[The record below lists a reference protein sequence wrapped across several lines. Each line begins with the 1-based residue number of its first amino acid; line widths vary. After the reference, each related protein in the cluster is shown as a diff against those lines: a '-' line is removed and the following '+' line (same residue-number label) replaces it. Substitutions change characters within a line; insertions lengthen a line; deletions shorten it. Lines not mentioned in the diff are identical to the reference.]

1 MRTVLIGI
9 TAVAAVVVAGT
20 AASAQSIE
28 SAYTTFETSKC
39 SHVRGLVPEDYGH
52 LTCKGYGGIA
62 VWVAGADQ
70 RVYVSFGPRAKNEPA
85 AMQTF
90 SAFNSE
96 GRTIEWRIERRRD
109 GKARPFATILR
120 WNTSPLDENANQI
133 RGQVL
138 VVTRLAPGPVCHVGY
153 VDGRANPNAN
163 ELAREIAD
171 QHARRFRCATDKPI
185 MLGEKGPGFSPP
197 YGSDPD

>member
-9 TAVAAVVVAGT
+9 TEVTAALIACT

-28 SAYTTFETSKC
+28 SAYTTFETGKC
-39 SHVRGLVPEDYGH
+39 PHVRGRAPEDYGH
-52 LTCKGYGGIA
+52 WTCKGYGGIA

-85 AMQTF
+85 ASQTLG
-90 SAFNSE
+90 AFNSE
-96 GRTIEWRIERRRD
+96 GRTIEWRIERGHD

-120 WNTSPLDENANQI
+120 WNTSPLDDNANPI

-138 VVTRLAPGPVCHVGY
+138 VVTRLAPGPVCQVGY

-171 QHARRFRCATDKPI
+171 KHARGFRCATDKPI

-197 YGSDPD
+197 SGSDRD